1 MKWGFTAHLKL
12 FKLYVNIYIWYLIDF
27 QISIFCIIFPI
38 ILSYPQLFQDFYRHF
53 RDILFPFYFQFQ
65 QTFGLSQY
73 KRLNRKYKSNSLLN
87 LLSKAQ
93 IRFSARTVL
102 GKNF

>member
-1 MKWGFTAHLKL
+1 M
-12 FKLYVNIYIWYLIDF
+12 
-27 QISIFCIIFPI
+27 P
-38 ILSYPQLFQDFYRHF
+38 SYSGCQDNK
-53 RDILFPFYFQFQ
+53 
-65 QTFGLSQY
+65 SQY